1 MCCIR
6 SASNSGFCFN
16 VGVYID
22 IGGWANIRIFKRG
35 FRVRIVMTPGGVNGA
50 LAQLVE
56 RYFCTVEADG
66 STPLRSIFL

>member
-1 MCCIR
+1 M
-6 SASNSGFCFN
+6 
-16 VGVYID
+16 
-22 IGGWANIRIFKRG
+22 
-35 FRVRIVMTPGGVNGA
+35 RIVMTPGGVNGA